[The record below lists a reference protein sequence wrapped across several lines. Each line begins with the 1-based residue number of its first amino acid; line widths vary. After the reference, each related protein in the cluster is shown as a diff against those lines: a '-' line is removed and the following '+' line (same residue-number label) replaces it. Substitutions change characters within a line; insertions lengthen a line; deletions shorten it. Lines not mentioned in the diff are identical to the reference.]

1 MAGMAAPVMP
11 ATGDPGGIWPAWNY
25 IYTTY
30 SSTAG
35 STLTLNSTDPWPYWN
50 AGYTNGTLLYT
61 EVSSGTTLITGPQWQ
76 NWNLRY
82 EQAAEYTAEQRAA
95 QEERRRLVDAQQA
108 EWRRQRETERARQA
122 VVNSRAEELLLAL
135 LTDEQARTYR
145 EHGWFEVRG
154 SKGGR
159 WRIRNSGQ
167 AGNVDLMPEIG
178 NERDA
183 SFCCHP
189 PGGLPDPDA
198 HLAQMLH
205 LVTDEDGFRE
215 TANIAYRRPPRPALR
230 EVA

>member
-1 MAGMAAPVMP
+1 MP
-11 ATGDPGGIWPAWNY
+11 ATGDPGGIWPQWNY

-122 VVNSRAEELLLAL
+122 VVNSRAEELLLSL
-135 LTDEQARTYR
+135 LNDEQAAPGVSTAGSRSAAAR
-145 EHGWFEVRG
+145 AAGGVSGIQRPVRQRR
-154 SKGGR
+154 S
-159 WRIRNSGQ
+159 
-167 AGNVDLMPEIG
+167 
-178 NERDA
+178 DA
-183 SFCCHP
+183 
-189 PGGLPDPDA
+189 PDRQHA
-198 HLAQMLH
+198 
-205 LVTDEDGFRE
+205 
-215 TANIAYRRPPRPALR
+215 
-230 EVA
+230 